1 MRRIYLVLIG
11 VTLVLC
17 GLAIYVFLARPVLV
31 LPTVTVPVSENNTMG
46 AYQRQLKINELNV
59 ILRTDGKLAINA
71 DGQQLARLSYTPVSL
86 NNTKVLALQT
96 LLPQGAIIALRPL
109 QFLFPALTSNVYLTG
124 LCLYYVLPVEI
135 TIRFVRG

>member
-1 MRRIYLVLIG
+1 MAKV
-11 VTLVLC
+11 
-17 GLAIYVFLARPVLV
+17 
-31 LPTVTVPVSENNTMG
+31 
-46 AYQRQLKINELNV
+46 Q
-59 ILRTDGKLAINA
+59 LRTDGKLAINA